1 MCLKE
6 AIEIAD
12 DGERDQFLSQGYT
25 GEFSYLQ
32 KSLQIVRYSY
42 F

>member
-25 GEFSYLQ
+25 GEFSASRNHCKL
-32 KSLQIVRYSY
+32 
-42 F
+42 